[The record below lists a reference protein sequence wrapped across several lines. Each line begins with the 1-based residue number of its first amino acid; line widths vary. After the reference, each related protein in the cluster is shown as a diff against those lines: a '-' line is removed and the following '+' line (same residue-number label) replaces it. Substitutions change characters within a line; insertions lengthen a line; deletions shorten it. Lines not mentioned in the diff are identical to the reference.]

1 MRIFLIKFENIPTL
15 WCGLKINQLI
25 RARKVVMTPDQPQL
39 EFAPTDTSEIVEIR
53 RSKKRTRSVA
63 AWRESGRLIISVPA
77 RMSRREI
84 DTHILELTS
93 RIINAEAVLGD
104 DELIALSE
112 ELIQTYLQP
121 EFAELRP
128 VSITWSQRQRELH
141 GSCTSVDRTIRISKR
156 IATAP
161 KYVIEVV
168 LLHELVHLLHHDH
181 NKEFNLL
188 AKRHPRLVEA
198 EAFLAGMSHA
208 DSY

>member
-1 MRIFLIKFENIPTL
+1 MRIFLIKFENIPKL
-15 WCGLKINQLI
+15 RCGLKINQLI
-25 RARKVVMTPDQPQL
+25 RARKAVMTTDQPQL

-112 ELIQTYLQP
+112 ELIQKYLQP

>member
-1 MRIFLIKFENIPTL
+1 ME
-15 WCGLKINQLI
+15 
-25 RARKVVMTPDQPQL
+25 QPAQSQL
-39 EFAPTDTSEIVEIR
+39 EFAPTDTSEIVEVR

-77 RMSRREI
+77 RMSRKEI

-93 RIINAEAVLGD
+93 RIIAAENVLGD
-104 DELIALSE
+104 AELISLSE
-112 ELIQTYLQP
+112 NLIATYLQP
-121 EFAELRP
+121 EFGELRP
-128 VSITWSQRQRELH
+128 TSITWSARQRDLH

-161 KYVIEVV
+161 AYVIEVV

-181 NKEFNLL
+181 NKEFHSL
-188 AKRHPRLVEA
+188 ARRHPKFSEA